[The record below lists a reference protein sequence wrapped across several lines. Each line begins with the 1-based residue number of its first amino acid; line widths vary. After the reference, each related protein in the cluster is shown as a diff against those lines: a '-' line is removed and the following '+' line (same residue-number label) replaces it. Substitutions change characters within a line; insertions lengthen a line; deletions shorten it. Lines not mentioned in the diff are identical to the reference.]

1 MVSSDVIA
9 CGPGDVSVAESEG
22 SAGRSVRLASECED
36 ILVENDD
43 VGWELGV
50 VVIRELSDVAD
61 DKVVTFD
68 ANEVA

>member
-1 MVSSDVIA
+1 M
-9 CGPGDVSVAESEG
+9 SVAESED

-36 ILVENDD
+36 ILVEKDD

-50 VVIRELSDVAD
+50 VVIRELSDLAD
-61 DKVVTFD
+61 DNVVSFD

>member
-1 MVSSDVIA
+1 MVSSGVIPW
-9 CGPGDVSVAESEG
+9 GPGDMSVAESED

-36 ILVENDD
+36 ILVEKDD

-50 VVIRELSDVAD
+50 VVIRELSDLAD
-61 DKVVTFD
+61 DNVVSFD